1 MAKRGG
7 KAASVVL
14 SSPSQGYSST
24 AFKHQLRV
32 PEARSILDSKLYKKA
47 ESALQELLTGK
58 GKYSMDSEQRESQT
72 RVKSQADSGNRK
84 ETVKSA
90 SQRRSISSRQ
100 EGEDVRSIHQARGR
114 FLRSILNQTPMS
126 LPTLPPKPS
135 PVPNTTIEEKE
146 AVAASLRNQLLQR
159 FQTRDPEEP
168 PQDLLHMTVLQRT
181 EQFLRRRA
189 DRIKEQ
195 QQSLKVREV
204 AECTFHPILYTQI
217 SPKDMNRPTK
227 ELLTLSFERSVK
239 PLQRTRSQSRSK
251 TSSYSELYQRSK
263 ATTPRRKSLSGT
275 SHYLEG

>member
-7 KAASVVL
+7 KSASTVL
-14 SSPSQGYSST
+14 SSPARGYSNA

-32 PEARSILDSKLYKKA
+32 PEPRSILDSKLYKKA

-58 GKYSMDSEQRESQT
+58 GKDSRQSEQRESQS
-72 RVKSQADSGNRK
+72 RPQVDSGKGK
-84 ETVKSA
+84 ETRKSE
-90 SQRRSISSRQ
+90 SQRRSISSTQ
-100 EGEDVRSIHQARGR
+100 DGGDVRSIHQARGR

-126 LPTLPPKPS
+126 LPSLPPKTS
-135 PVPNTTIEEKE
+135 SVPNTTEAEKE

-159 FQTRDPEEP
+159 FQSRDPEEP

-181 EQFLRRRA
+181 EQFLRRRS

-217 SPKDMNRPTK
+217 SPKDMKRPTK
-227 ELLTLSFERSVK
+227 ELLTLSFERTVK
-239 PLQRTRSQSRSK
+239 PMQRTRSQSRPK

-263 ATTPRRKSLSGT
+263 VTTPRRKSLSGT